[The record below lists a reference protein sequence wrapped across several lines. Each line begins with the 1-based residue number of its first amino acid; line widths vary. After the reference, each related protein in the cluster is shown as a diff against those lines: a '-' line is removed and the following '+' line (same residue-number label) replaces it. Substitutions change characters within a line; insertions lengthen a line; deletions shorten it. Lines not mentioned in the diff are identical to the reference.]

1 MRTFVLRALIVVS
14 IAAVF
19 DRAVFGYG
27 RGLGGGTRPN
37 ISRPATAAPSRPQD
51 SIARPSARPVSPP
64 ASRPSVNLPNVPVRP
79 NNSMRPNIPSK
90 PQGGLRPSIGTGGAQ
105 PSKLP
110 AQIEN
115 HQRPSLPSTSVP
127 RPGKLPANNL
137 PGRLPDRPEIST
149 QPGQVQANRPSP
161 GDVSDFLGMDRPSRP
176 TTLPGVANRPGISGR
191 PSLSERDGW
200 GNNPVI
206 HKRPAWV
213 NIDKSTNINIHQR
226 WNNSFTRPTTKDW
239 WNRSPNRLGYWHG
252 WADGVRHH
260 WSPYHHHHGWFQDD
274 WWGHHHC
281 SLGGWHYH
289 HWHHQHPWRYWWTA
303 PAWNSLT
310 TWFVWNAPTTVWT
323 VPVYYDYGQGGNVV
337 YENNTVYIGGDQI
350 ATADEFAQSAM
361 DLATVTPPESDEVA
375 AQTEWLPL
383 GTFAISTGEAETE
396 PNRIIQL
403 AVNKSGIIGGTL
415 FNIETDEP
423 QAVQGQVD
431 RETQRVALRL
441 GESET
446 VVAETGL
453 YNLTQEEAPL
463 LIHFGTEQTENWL
476 LIRLPEPAEESIE
489 ETAPDR

>member
-1 MRTFVLRALIVVS
+1 M
-14 IAAVF
+14 
-19 DRAVFGYG
+19 
-27 RGLGGGTRPN
+27 
-37 ISRPATAAPSRPQD
+37 
-51 SIARPSARPVSPP
+51 
-64 ASRPSVNLPNVPVRP
+64 
-79 NNSMRPNIPSK
+79 
-90 PQGGLRPSIGTGGAQ
+90 
-105 PSKLP
+105 
-110 AQIEN
+110 
-115 HQRPSLPSTSVP
+115 
-127 RPGKLPANNL
+127 
-137 PGRLPDRPEIST
+137 
-149 QPGQVQANRPSP
+149 
-161 GDVSDFLGMDRPSRP
+161 
-176 TTLPGVANRPGISGR
+176 
-191 PSLSERDGW
+191 
-200 GNNPVI
+200 
-206 HKRPAWV
+206 
-213 NIDKSTNINIHQR
+213 
-226 WNNSFTRPTTKDW
+226 
-239 WNRSPNRLGYWHG
+239 
-252 WADGVRHH
+252 
-260 WSPYHHHHGWFQDD
+260 
-274 WWGHHHC
+274 
-281 SLGGWHYH
+281 
-289 HWHHQHPWRYWWTA
+289 
-303 PAWNSLT
+303 
-310 TWFVWNAPTTVWT
+310 
-323 VPVYYDYGQGGNVV
+323 V